1 MLIVNLGEIL
11 TNTIFMFIVFNGI
24 IILIVINNGQKMLK
38 RILYVITLF
47 ILSTD
52 IVTASDNVIQFLDNK
67 NDEYAAMS
75 NTIWAL
81 AELGYQ
87 EEKTSELMQSHL
99 KEESFSINAGVAKI
113 PTAFIASYG
122 SGKPIIA
129 ILAEM
134 DALPGLSQYAKPERK
149 IFKKEMPGHACGHNL
164 FGTGSIAASVAVKNW
179 LKEM

>member
-1 MLIVNLGEIL
+1 M
-11 TNTIFMFIVFNGI
+11 NGR
-24 IILIVINNGQKMLK
+24 NMLK

-47 ILSTD
+47 IFSKD

-67 NDEYAAMS
+67 NDEYASMS
-75 NTIWAL
+75 NTIWGL

-99 KEESFSINAGVAKI
+99 KEESFSINAGVANI

-122 SGKPIIA
+122 SGKPVIA

-134 DALPGLSQYAKPERK
+134 DALPGLSQDAKPERK
-149 IFKKEMPGHACGHNL
+149 ILKKEM
-164 FGTGSIAASVAVKNW
+164 
-179 LKEM
+179 